1 MKNSVPGILEDR
13 LSKLK
18 QLEEAYKLLNTLN
31 ESGIESGREIDFLNE
46 RIDRICAELDS
57 SEDECYSMI
66 DKIQDQ
72 KTWVY
77 AKLRYIDGK
86 AINEIASLTDS
97 TFDQVRMRLYRKLS
111 KLKEQPQIEERDDEQ
126 FAVGPS

>member
-13 LSKLK
+13 LSNLK

-31 ESGIESGREIDFLNE
+31 ESGIKSGKEIDFLNE
-46 RIDRICAELDS
+46 NIERIYAELDS
-57 SEDECYSMI
+57 SEDECYSLI
-66 DKIQDQ
+66 DKVQDQ

-86 AINEIASLTDS
+86 ALNEIASLTDS
-97 TFDQVRMRLYRKLS
+97 TFDQVRMRLYRHLS
-111 KLKEQPQIEERDDEQ
+111 KLKEQSQV
-126 FAVGPS
+126 VG